1 MALGPDCFAV
11 PPSSPSFERSFLD
24 GMIAEVTICPDP
36 RCNLSK
42 KIARCS
48 PAALWAMQ
56 TQPSLFSLQLSAVQ
70 CVQALSDKIIGQ
82 VSPDVIRAWV
92 DGDQVLQHSA
102 LPSTPA
108 PSLPPRADGSRR
120 RARFRRSS

>member
-1 MALGPDCFAV
+1 VALGPDCFAV

-120 RARFRRSS
+120 RGPYRRSS